1 MYAWLMNLFS
11 RIFGKTAKMNMEK
24 DEDENSELTNL
35 ENEKPTNDYSKKR
48 KSILDRFGEKLK
60 EFLDNA

>member
-24 DEDENSELTNL
+24 DEDHSSVIQS
-35 ENEKPTNDYSKKR
+35 D
-48 KSILDRFGEKLK
+48 LD
-60 EFLDNA
+60 